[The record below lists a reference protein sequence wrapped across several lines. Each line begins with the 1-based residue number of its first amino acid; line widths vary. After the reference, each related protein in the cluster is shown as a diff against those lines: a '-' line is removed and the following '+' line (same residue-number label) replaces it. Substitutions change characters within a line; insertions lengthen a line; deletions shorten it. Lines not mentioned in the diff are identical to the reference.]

1 MAEVNVY
8 VNRIM
13 KKYDELP
20 GFKLAGEYTDPDIGI
35 TLPVY
40 EMPMETAESW
50 NAKAKRLNMQEGAG
64 AHG

>member
-1 MAEVNVY
+1 
-8 VNRIM
+8 M

-50 NAKAKRLNMQEGAG
+50 NAKADRLNKRRAECVRNMG
-64 AHG
+64 

>member
-1 MAEVNVY
+1 MEQGFNKRPLTAKHEA
-8 VNRIM
+8 I
-13 KKYDELP
+13 P
-20 GFKLAGEYTDPDIGI
+20 GLKLTGEYTDSDTGI

>member
-1 MAEVNVY
+1 MEQGFKTLADSM
-8 VNRIM
+8 I
-13 KKYDELP
+13 YDHLP
-20 GFKLAGEYTDPDIGI
+20 GLTLAGEYSDPDICI